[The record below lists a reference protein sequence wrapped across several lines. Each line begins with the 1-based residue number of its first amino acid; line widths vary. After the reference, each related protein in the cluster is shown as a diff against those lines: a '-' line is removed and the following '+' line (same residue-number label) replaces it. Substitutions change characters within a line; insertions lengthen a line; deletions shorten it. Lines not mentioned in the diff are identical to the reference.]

1 MAPGTITLMVVR
13 AMTFSLLMRAAMI
26 FDILIGGDGGADRF
40 VFHYPNEGID
50 QIRGF
55 DRPLGDRIEV
65 WRVGFGATSLSQFSL
80 VNNTVYFDAKPNDA
94 IAPVAFVRFEVYESP
109 IPFVIS
115 RDIILF

>member
-1 MAPGTITLMVVR
+1 MIRGGPGNDNLRGWQGSDRIIGD
-13 AMTFSLLMRAAMI
+13 AGN
-26 FDILIGGDGGADRF
+26 DILIGRDGGADRF
-40 VFHYPNEGID
+40 IFHYPNEGID
-50 QIRGF
+50 EIRGF
-55 DRPLGDRIEV
+55 DSPLGDRIEV
-65 WRVGFGATSLSQFSL
+65 WKVGFGATSLSQFSL